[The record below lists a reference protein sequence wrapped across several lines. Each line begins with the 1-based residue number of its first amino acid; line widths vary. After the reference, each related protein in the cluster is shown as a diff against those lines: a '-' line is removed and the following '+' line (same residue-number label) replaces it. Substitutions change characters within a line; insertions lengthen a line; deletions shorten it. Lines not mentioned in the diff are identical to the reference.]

1 MTVTGDPPEGRGE
14 AQADFTFSAATLERV
29 KTIIARY
36 PENRQISAVVPLLD
50 LAQRQNGGWLSR
62 EAIEFVG
69 AFLEM
74 APIRVHEIAT
84 FYSMFNLKPVGTH
97 LIQVCRTTPCWLNG
111 AADLTRLCCEKLGVG
126 LGENSRDGLFTVVEV
141 ECLGACA
148 NAPMVQINDLYYEDL
163 TPESLEEI
171 IDRLR
176 AGEEVAAG
184 SQTGRQ
190 GSAPAGGATT
200 LRKVAGQTPAPAHP
214 GDTP

>member
-1 MTVTGDPPEGRGE
+1 MRVTGHPQATRG
-14 AQADFTFSAATLERV
+14 DFTFAEATMERA
-29 KTIIARY
+29 KAIIARY
-36 PENRQISAVVPLLD
+36 PENRQASAVVPLLD
-50 LAQRQNGGWLSR
+50 LAQRQNGGWLCP
-62 EAIEFVG
+62 EAIEYV
-69 AFLEM
+69 AELLEM

-111 AADLTRLCCEKLGVG
+111 AAELTRVCCDKLGVG
-126 LGENSRDGLFTVVEV
+126 LGENSEDGLFTVVEV

-163 TPESLEEI
+163 TPERLTEL

-176 AGEEVAAG
+176 AGETVAAG
-184 SQTGRQ
+184 SQSGRQ
-190 GSAPAGGATT
+190 GSAPAGGAKT
-200 LRKVAGQTPAPAHP
+200 LTEVAGRFPASS